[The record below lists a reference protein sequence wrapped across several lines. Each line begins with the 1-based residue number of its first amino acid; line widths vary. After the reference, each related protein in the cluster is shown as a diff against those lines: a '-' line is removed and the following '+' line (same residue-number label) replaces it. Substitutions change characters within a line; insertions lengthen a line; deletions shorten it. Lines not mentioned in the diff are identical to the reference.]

1 VKKVD
6 LKKEFK
12 NLYNPSSKEIE
23 IVKVPMMN
31 FLMIDGIG
39 DPNTSKA
46 YSDSI
51 ETLYSV
57 SYSIKFILK
66 KEKEIDYVVMPLEGL
81 WWAEDMGQFST
92 KNKDKWKWTSMIMQ
106 PDFVDKKVF
115 EMAFEQVKIKKNLLM
130 LSKIRFQSFNEGLS
144 VQIMYIGPYS
154 SETPTIEKLHKF
166 VKESGHNLRG
176 KHHEIYLSDPRKTA
190 PEKIKTIIRQ
200 PIEPIVL

>member
-1 VKKVD
+1 MKKVD
-6 LKKEFK
+6 LKKELK
-12 NLYNPSSKEIE
+12 ELYVPSSKEVS
-23 IVKVPMMN
+23 IVKVPKMN

-81 WWAEDMGQFST
+81 WWTEDMSQFST

-154 SETPTIEKLHKF
+154 AETPTIEKLHKF

-190 PEKIKTIIRQ
+190 PERIKTIIRQ

>member
-1 VKKVD
+1 MKKVD

-23 IVKVPMMN
+23 IVKVPKMN
-31 FLMIDGIG
+31 FIMVDGMG
-39 DPNTSKA
+39 DPNISKD
-46 YSDSI
+46 YSGSI
-51 ETLYSV
+51 EVLYSV
-57 SYSIKFILK
+57 SYTIKFIFK
-66 KEKEIDYVVMPLEGL
+66 KEKDIDYSVMPLEGL
-81 WWAEDMGQFST
+81 WWAEDMNKFKT
-92 KNKDKWKWTSMIMQ
+92 EDKDKWLWTSMIMQ
-106 PDFVDKKVF
+106 PDFVTREIF
-115 EMAFEQVKIKKNLLM
+115 EKAVKQVKIKKNLPM

-154 SETPTIEKLHKF
+154 AETLTIEKLHKF

-190 PEKIKTIIRQ
+190 PERIKTIIRQ

>member
-1 VKKVD
+1 MKKVD

-12 NLYNPSSKEIE
+12 NLYNSSSKEIE

-144 VQIMYIGPYS
+144 VQIMHIGPYFA
-154 SETPTIEKLHKF
+154 EAPKIEKLHKF

-190 PEKIKTIIRQ
+190 PERIKTIIRQ

>member
-1 VKKVD
+1 MKKVD
-6 LKKEFK
+6 LKKELK
-12 NLYNPSSKEIE
+12 ELYVPSSKEVS
-23 IVKVPMMN
+23 IVRVPKMN

-130 LSKIRFQSFNEGLS
+130 LSKIRFQSFSEGLS
-144 VQIMYIGPYS
+144 VQIMHIGPYS
-154 SETPTIEKLHKF
+154 AEIPTIEKLHKF

-190 PEKIKTIIRQ
+190 PERIKTIIRQ

>member
-6 LKKEFK
+6 LKKELK
-12 NLYNPSSKEIE
+12 ELYVPSSKEVS
-23 IVKVPMMN
+23 IVKVPKMN

-130 LSKIRFQSFNEGLS
+130 LSKIRFQSFSEGLS

-154 SETPTIEKLHKF
+154 AETPTIEKLHKF

-190 PEKIKTIIRQ
+190 PERIKTIIRQ

>member
-1 VKKVD
+1 MKKVD

-81 WWAEDMGQFST
+81 WWAEDMSQFST

-130 LSKIRFQSFNEGLS
+130 LSKIRFQSFNEGLA

-154 SETPTIEKLHKF
+154 AETSTIEKLHKF

-190 PEKIKTIIRQ
+190 PERIKTIIRQ

>member
-1 VKKVD
+1 MKKVD

-12 NLYNPSSKEIE
+12 ELYVPSSKEVS
-23 IVKVPMMN
+23 IVKVPKMN

-154 SETPTIEKLHKF
+154 AETPTIEKLHKF

-176 KHHEIYLSDPRKTA
+176 KHHEIYLSDPRKTT
-190 PEKIKTIIRQ
+190 PERIKTIIRQ

>member
-6 LKKEFK
+6 LKKELK
-12 NLYNPSSKEIE
+12 ELYVPSSKEVS
-23 IVKVPMMN
+23 IVKVPKMN

-130 LSKIRFQSFNEGLS
+130 LSKIRFQSFSEGLS
-144 VQIMYIGPYS
+144 VQIMHIGPYS
-154 SETPTIEKLHKF
+154 AETPTIEKLHKF
-166 VKESGHNLRG
+166 VKERGHNLRG

-190 PEKIKTIIRQ
+190 PERIKTIIRQ

>member
-1 VKKVD
+1 MKKVD

-154 SETPTIEKLHKF
+154 AETPTIEKLHKF

-176 KHHEIYLSDPRKTA
+176 KHHEIYLSDPRKTT
-190 PEKIKTIIRQ
+190 PERIKTIIRQ

>member
-12 NLYNPSSKEIE
+12 ELYVPSSKEVS
-23 IVKVPMMN
+23 IVKVPKMN

-81 WWAEDMGQFST
+81 WWTEDMSQFST

-115 EMAFEQVKIKKNLLM
+115 EMAFEQVKIKKNLPM

-154 SETPTIEKLHKF
+154 AETLTIEKLHKF

-190 PEKIKTIIRQ
+190 PERIKTIIRQ